1 MRLWITGY
9 RSYELGIFNDNDP
22 KVAVIKYCLENNLNS
37 LLEKGLEWVITGGQ
51 LGTEQWALE
60 VAEKIAMTNFELK
73 TSLMYPFS
81 EFGSNWKED
90 KKIKLR
96 ELEENCDFSA
106 KVSSRPYES
115 PQQLRNYQRFMLE
128 HTEGCLLLYDKENE
142 GKSRYD
148 YEAILRH
155 QENNDYFLQT
165 IDMFD
170 LQDASEQYQEIQSYG
185 LHSDDSLL

>member
-1 MRLWITGY
+1 MGHHGR
-9 RSYELGIFNDNDP
+9 
-22 KVAVIKYCLENNLNS
+22 AA
-37 LLEKGLEWVITGGQ
+37 
-51 LGTEQWALE
+51 GTEQWALE

-90 KKIKLR
+90 KKIKLK

>member
-1 MRLWITGY
+1 MRLWVTGY

-22 KVAVIKYCLENNLNS
+22 KAAVIKYCLENNLNS

-81 EFGSNWKED
+81 EFGNNWKED
-90 KKIKLR
+90 KKIKLK

-142 GKSRYD
+142 GK
-148 YEAILRH
+148 LW
-155 QENNDYFLQT
+155 FT
-165 IDMFD
+165 F
-170 LQDASEQYQEIQSYG
+170 
-185 LHSDDSLL
+185 

>member
-90 KKIKLR
+90 KKIKLK

-128 HTEGCLLLYDKENE
+128 TSMKRIRSLW
-142 GKSRYD
+142 
-148 YEAILRH
+148 
-155 QENNDYFLQT
+155 
-165 IDMFD
+165 
-170 LQDASEQYQEIQSYG
+170 QEICPG
-185 LHSDDSLL
+185 P

>member
-1 MRLWITGY
+1 M
-9 RSYELGIFNDNDP
+9 
-22 KVAVIKYCLENNLNS
+22 
-37 LLEKGLEWVITGGQ
+37 EKGLEWVITGGQ

-90 KKIKLR
+90 KKIKLK

-115 PQQLRNYQRFMLE
+115 PQQLRNYQRFMLV

>member
-1 MRLWITGY
+1 MRLWVTGY

-90 KKIKLR
+90 KKIKLK

-165 IDMFD
+165 IDMLD

>member
-90 KKIKLR
+90 KKIKLK

-106 KVSSRPYES
+106 KVSSPPRGSCRRQATERVRSAHPLYLLCARPS
-115 PQQLRNYQRFMLE
+115 LPSMISFAAA
-128 HTEGCLLLYDKENE
+128 
-142 GKSRYD
+142 SR
-148 YEAILRH
+148 
-155 QENNDYFLQT
+155 
-165 IDMFD
+165 
-170 LQDASEQYQEIQSYG
+170 SG
-185 LHSDDSLL
+185 

>member
-1 MRLWITGY
+1 
-9 RSYELGIFNDNDP
+9 
-22 KVAVIKYCLENNLNS
+22 
-37 LLEKGLEWVITGGQ
+37 
-51 LGTEQWALE
+51 
-60 VAEKIAMTNFELK
+60 
-73 TSLMYPFS
+73 
-81 EFGSNWKED
+81 
-90 KKIKLR
+90 
-96 ELEENCDFSA
+96 
-106 KVSSRPYES
+106 
-115 PQQLRNYQRFMLE
+115 MLD

>member
-1 MRLWITGY
+1 M
-9 RSYELGIFNDNDP
+9 
-22 KVAVIKYCLENNLNS
+22 
-37 LLEKGLEWVITGGQ
+37 EKGLEWVITGGQ

-90 KKIKLR
+90 KKIKLK

-115 PQQLRNYQRFMLE
+115 PPQLRNYQRFMLE